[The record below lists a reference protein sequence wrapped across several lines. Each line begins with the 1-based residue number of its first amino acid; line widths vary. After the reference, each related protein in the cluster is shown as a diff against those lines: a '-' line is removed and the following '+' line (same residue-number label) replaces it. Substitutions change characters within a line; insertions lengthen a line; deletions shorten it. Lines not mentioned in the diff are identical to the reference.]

1 MFEVGQWQ
9 TPTPVPAEA
18 AHLVVVEVD
27 AVREPDPLVQPA
39 ALLEVVDRPA
49 AEMREA
55 VFVLVAGLAEMGVEP
70 AVVALGE
77 AGRVDHQPL
86 RHGERRAGGERHL

>member
-9 TPTPVPAEA
+9 TPTLVPAEA

-27 AVREPDPLVQPA
+27 AVGEPDPVVQPA
-39 ALLEVVDRPA
+39 AFLEIVDRPA
-49 AEMREA
+49 TEMLEA
-55 VFVLVAGLAEMGVEP
+55 VFVLVARLAEMGVEP

-77 AGRVDHQPL
+77 AGRCRPS
-86 RHGERRAGGERHL
+86 AAW